1 MGGMAVTNTDR
12 VMNTAN
18 TRIAAVMD
26 TKADVMADTMA
37 EDTAGFT
44 GATTGDTGTAMTR
57 G

>member
-1 MGGMAVTNTDR
+1 MAVTNTDR